1 MKRWFVMMVCTLLSG
16 AVFLVLPDE
25 ARGQSL
31 FDALHA
37 DRGGVDRPAS
47 GHQGDGLAAATSRPS
62 TNALRLAL
70 HGAREVVAFDR
81 PFTPGT
87 IVVDTA
93 ERSLYLVQPGGT
105 AMRYMIGVAREGF
118 EWRGTMPVSRK
129 AQWPDWRPPP
139 AMIRRQPDLPAFV
152 PGGPENPL
160 GARALYLGDSLYRIH
175 GTNEEETIGEPV
187 SSGCIRMLND
197 DVIDLYERVRVGAQ
211 VVVL

>member
-1 MKRWFVMMVCTLLSG
+1 MMFCAILAALS
-16 AVFLVLPDE
+16 FSLPANV
-25 ARGQSL
+25 ARAQSL
-31 FDALHA
+31 FDALHGERGGA
-37 DRGGVDRPAS
+37 DRSAFDRAD
-47 GHQGDGLAAATSRPS
+47 DGLAAATRRPS
-62 TNALRLAL
+62 SNALRLAL

-93 ERSLYLVQPGGT
+93 ERSLYFVQPGGT
-105 AMRYMIGVAREGF
+105 ALRYSIGVAREGF
-118 EWRGTMPVSRK
+118 EWRGTMPVTRK

-139 AMIRRQPDLPAFV
+139 AMMRRQPDLPSFV

-175 GTNEEETIGEPV
+175 GTNEDHTIGEPV

-197 DVIDLYERVRVGAQ
+197 DVIDLYQRVRVGAQ